1 MPVYSQTDLATR
13 VLRYLNL
20 VDVTEAPD
28 ADILADTIE
37 TMTSDLAS
45 MAVRDMPIWN
55 GSVMAVPL
63 QYLTPLSIR
72 LSIPISS
79 SYGMINP
86 RDVPEACLMAERV
99 LHELSSSPAT
109 GSVAE
114 TQYF

>member
-1 MPVYSQTDLATR
+1 MPTYSQTDLATR

-37 TMTSDLAS
+37 TITSDLAAMS
-45 MAVRDMPIWN
+45 VRDMPIWN

-63 QYLTPLSIR
+63 QYLLPLAIR
-72 LSIPISS
+72 LSIPVAA
-79 SYGMINP
+79 GVGLINP
-86 RDVPEACLMAERV
+86 KDVPAACMDAEVV
-99 LHELSSSPAT
+99 LHQLSSSPAT